1 MLNNFFKILN
11 MRIEKIFTKLNFL
24 LWNNPI
30 KKLKRKKNKFIV
42 DEIDL
47 YEYKKIYEELNFANL
62 SHIQT
67 PGYYLNKNYSYYLK
81 ISHNNHIYG
90 IVSLTK
96 KSFFMGLINFIRIND
111 GPLICKEF
119 HKYKY
124 LVLIQIIR
132 FIKNKYTK
140 LISFSPP
147 YIYRY
152 DKPLKKL
159 NFIKL
164 RSYPK
169 KTYIVDLLK
178 SEKELFKK
186 LRGNWR
192 NGLKKGLK
200 LAKAEEIN
208 DMIMIKN
215 ILLEYNKYALNLSF
229 IPISQEK
236 CLNWFFNDS
245 ENNGLLGL
253 KIYQASSLKEPEKN
267 LGSIGVLF
275 FKDKALYLFGFTNDI
290 GRKFQANTLLLWH
303 AIIDSK
309 KKGLK
314 EFDLGGF
321 NKKTSNG
328 IKKFKE
334 GLNGRII
341 ETLGE
346 YIYIGFF

>member
-1 MLNNFFKILN
+1 
-11 MRIEKIFTKLNFL
+11 MRIEKIFTKLNYSFCK
-24 LWNNPI
+24 NPI
-30 KKLKRKKNKFIV
+30 KKLKGKKNKFIV

-47 YEYKKIYEELNFANL
+47 SEYKKIYEKLNFTNI

-67 PGYYLNKNYSYYLK
+67 PGYYLNKDYSYYLK
-81 ISHNNHIYG
+81 IYHKNHIYG

-96 KSFFMGLINFIRIND
+96 KSFCLGLIKFFRIND

-124 LVLIQIIR
+124 LVLIEIIR

-140 LISFSPP
+140 LISFSPS
-147 YIYRY
+147 YIYTY
-152 DKPLKKL
+152 DKHLKKL

-164 RSYPK
+164 RSYPT

-178 SEKELFKK
+178 SEQELFKK

-200 LAKAEEIN
+200 FAKAKEIN
-208 DMIMIKN
+208 DINMIKN
-215 ILLEYNKYALNLSF
+215 ILIEYNKYAMNLSF
-229 IPISQEK
+229 IPISHEK
-236 CLNWFFNDS
+236 CLNWLFNDS
-245 ENNGLLGL
+245 ENNGLLSL
-253 KIYQASSLKEPEKN
+253 KIYQASSLKEPDKN
-267 LGSIGVLF
+267 LGSIGVLL
-275 FKDKALYLFGFTNDI
+275 FKDKALYLFGFTNDM

-303 AIIDSK
+303 AIIESK

-346 YIYIGFF
+346 YIYISFF

>member
-1 MLNNFFKILN
+1 MPFIKNFI
-11 MRIEKIFTKLNFL
+11 KLNFL
-24 LWNNPI
+24 YWNNPI
-30 KKLKRKKNKFIV
+30 KKFNKNRFIV

-47 YEYKKIYEELNFANL
+47 YEYKKIYKKLNFANL

-67 PGYYLNKNYSYYLK
+67 PGYYLNKNDSYYLK
-81 ISHNNHIYG
+81 ISYKNNIYG

-96 KSFFMGLINFIRIND
+96 KYFCFGLIKFIRIND
-111 GPLICKEF
+111 GPLICEEF

-124 LVLIQIIR
+124 LVLYEIIR
-132 FIKNKYTK
+132 FIKNKYAK
-140 LISFSPP
+140 FISFSPP
-147 YIYRY
+147 YIYKY
-152 DKPLKKL
+152 DKPFKKL

-164 RSYPK
+164 RSYPS
-169 KTYIVDLLK
+169 KTYIVDLLNP
-178 SEKELFKK
+178 EQELLKK

-200 LAKAEEIN
+200 LAKAKQIN
-208 DMIMIKN
+208 DIEMIKN
-215 ILLEYNKYALNLSF
+215 ILLDYNEYAINLSF

-236 CLNWFFNDS
+236 CLNWLFNDS

-253 KIYQASSLKEPEKN
+253 KIYQAFSLKEPEKN

-303 AIIDSK
+303 AIIESK
-309 KKGLK
+309 KKGIK

-321 NKKTSNG
+321 NKNTSNG

-346 YIYIGFF
+346 YIYIGFC

>member
-1 MLNNFFKILN
+1 
-11 MRIEKIFTKLNFL
+11 MRIKKFFTKLNFSY
-24 LWNNPI
+24 WNIPI
-30 KKLKRKKNKFIV
+30 KNLNRKKNKFIV
-42 DEIDL
+42 NEIDL
-47 YEYKKIYEELNFANL
+47 YEYKKIYEKLDLTNL

-67 PGYYLNKNYSYYLK
+67 PGYYLKKDYSYYLK
-81 ISHNNHIYG
+81 ISYKNNIYG

-96 KSFFMGLINFIRIND
+96 KSFCLGLVNFIRIND

-124 LVLIQIIR
+124 LILIQIIR
-132 FIKNKYTK
+132 FIKKKYTK

-147 YIYRY
+147 YIYKY
-152 DKPLKKL
+152 DQSLKKL

-164 RSYPK
+164 RSYPT

-178 SEKELFKK
+178 PEQELFKK

-200 LAKAEEIN
+200 LAKAKEIN
-208 DMIMIKN
+208 DMGIIKN
-215 ILLEYNKYALNLSF
+215 ILMEYNNYAINLSF
-229 IPISQEK
+229 IPINNEK
-236 CLNWFFNDS
+236 CMNWLFNNS
-245 ENNGLLGL
+245 ENNGLLSL

-267 LGSIGVLF
+267 LGSIGVLV
-275 FKDKALYLFGFTNDI
+275 FKDKALYLFGFTNDM
-290 GRKFQANTLLLWH
+290 GRKFQANTLLLWY
-303 AIIDSK
+303 AIIESK
-309 KKGLK
+309 TKGLK

>member
-1 MLNNFFKILN
+1 

-24 LWNNPI
+24 IWNNPI

-47 YEYKKIYEELNFANL
+47 FEYKKIYEKLNFANL

-67 PGYYLNKNYSYYLK
+67 PGYYLNRNYSYYLK
-81 ISHNNHIYG
+81 ISHKNQIYG

-96 KSFFMGLINFIRIND
+96 KSFCMGLINFIRIND

-119 HKYKY
+119 NKYKY

-152 DKPLKKL
+152 DKHLKKL

-164 RSYPK
+164 RSYPQ

-208 DMIMIKN
+208 DMSMIKN

-229 IPISQEK
+229 IPISQKK
-236 CLNWFFNDS
+236 CLNWLFNNS

-253 KIYQASSLKEPEKN
+253 KIYQASSLKEPNKN
-267 LGSIGVLF
+267 LGSIGVLL
-275 FKDKALYLFGFTNDI
+275 FKDKALYLFGFTNDN

-303 AIIDSK
+303 AIIDCK

>member
-1 MLNNFFKILN
+1 
-11 MRIEKIFTKLNFL
+11 MRIDKIFTKLNFFN
-24 LWNNPI
+24 WSNPI

-42 DEIDL
+42 NEIDL
-47 YEYKKIYEELNFANL
+47 YEYKKIYEKFNFTNL

-67 PGYYLNKNYSYYLK
+67 PGYYLNKNYSHYLK
-81 ISHNNHIYG
+81 ISHKNQIYG
-90 IVSLTK
+90 IISLTK
-96 KSFFMGLINFIRIND
+96 KSFCFGLISIIRIND

-124 LVLIQIIR
+124 FILIEIIN

-140 LISFSPP
+140 FISFSPP
-147 YIYRY
+147 AIYKY
-152 DKPLKKL
+152 DLPLKKL

-164 RSYPK
+164 KSYPK
-169 KTYIVDLLK
+169 KTYVVDLIK
-178 SEKELFKK
+178 SEQELLKN

-200 LAKAEEIN
+200 LAKAREIN
-208 DMIMIKN
+208 DIRMIKN
-215 ILLEYNKYALNLSF
+215 ILLEYNKYAMNLSF
-229 IPISQEK
+229 IPINNEK
-236 CLNWFFNDS
+236 CMKWLFNNLD
-245 ENNGLLGL
+245 NNGLLGL

-267 LGSIGVLF
+267 LGSIGVLL
-275 FKDKALYLFGFTNDI
+275 FKQKALYLFGFTNDM
-290 GRKFQANTLLLWH
+290 GRKYQANTLLLWH
-303 AIIDSK
+303 AIIESR
-309 KKGLK
+309 KKGFK

-321 NKKTSNG
+321 NKNTSNG

-346 YIYIGFF
+346 YIYIGIF

>member
-1 MLNNFFKILN
+1 
-11 MRIEKIFTKLNFL
+11 MRIRKIFSKLNFL
-24 LWNNPI
+24 YWNNPI
-30 KKLKRKKNKFIV
+30 KKNKYKKNKFIIKQV
-42 DEIDL
+42 DL
-47 YEYKKIYEELNFANL
+47 CEYKAIYEKMDFSNL

-67 PGYYLNKNYSYYLK
+67 PGYYLNKDDSYYLK
-81 ISHNNHIYG
+81 ISNKNNICG

-96 KSFFMGLINFIRIND
+96 KSFCFGLINFTRIND

-119 HKYKY
+119 IKYKY
-124 LVLIQIIR
+124 VLVVEIIR
-132 FIKNKYTK
+132 FIRKKYTK
-140 LISFSPP
+140 FISFSPP
-147 YIYRY
+147 YIYKY
-152 DKPLKKL
+152 DYTFRKL

-164 RSYPK
+164 RSYPS
-169 KTYIVDLLK
+169 KTYILDLLNK
-178 SEKELFKK
+178 ESELFTK

-200 LAKAEEIN
+200 LAKAKEIKDFN
-208 DMIMIKN
+208 AIKD
-215 ILLEYNKYALNLSF
+215 ILFDYNEYAINLSF
-229 IPISQEK
+229 IPISYEK
-236 CLNWFFNDS
+236 CINWLFNDL

-267 LGSIGVLF
+267 LGSIGVLY
-275 FKDKALYLFGFTNDI
+275 FKDKALYLFGFTNDM

-303 AIIDSK
+303 AIIESK

-321 NKKTSNG
+321 NKITSNG

>member
-1 MLNNFFKILN
+1 
-11 MRIEKIFTKLNFL
+11 MRIKKIFTKLNFL
-24 LWNNPI
+24 CCNYQI
-30 KKLKRKKNKFIV
+30 KKLNRNKNKFIV

-47 YEYKKIYEELNFANL
+47 YEYKKIYEKLNFINL

-67 PGYYLNKNYSYYLK
+67 PGYYLNKDFSYYLK
-81 ISHNNHIYG
+81 ISHKNHVYG

-96 KSFFMGLINFIRIND
+96 KSFCFGLINFIRIND
-111 GPLICKEF
+111 GPLICDEF

-124 LVLIQIIR
+124 LVLTLIIR

-147 YIYRY
+147 SIYKY
-152 DKPLKKL
+152 DKPFKKL
-159 NFIKL
+159 NLIKL
-164 RSYPK
+164 RSYPT
-169 KTYIVDLLK
+169 KTYILDLLK
-178 SEKELFKK
+178 PEQELFKK

-200 LAKAEEIN
+200 LAKAKEIKDIN
-208 DMIMIKN
+208 MIKD
-215 ILLEYNKYALNLSF
+215 ILLEYNKYAINLSF
-229 IPISQEK
+229 IPISKEK
-236 CLNWFFNDS
+236 CINWLFNNS

-253 KIYQASSLKEPEKN
+253 KIYQASSLNEPEKN

-275 FKDKALYLFGFTNDI
+275 FKQKALYLFGFTNDM
-290 GRKFQANTLLLWH
+290 GRKYQANTLLLWH
-303 AIIDSK
+303 AIIESK

-321 NKKTSNG
+321 NKNTSKG
-328 IKKFKE
+328 IKNFKE

-346 YIYIGFF
+346 YIYIGVF

>member
-1 MLNNFFKILN
+1 MPF
-11 MRIEKIFTKLNFL
+11 
-24 LWNNPI
+24 
-30 KKLKRKKNKFIV
+30 
-42 DEIDL
+42 
-47 YEYKKIYEELNFANL
+47 
-62 SHIQT
+62 
-67 PGYYLNKNYSYYLK
+67 
-81 ISHNNHIYG
+81 
-90 IVSLTK
+90 
-96 KSFFMGLINFIRIND
+96 
-111 GPLICKEF
+111 
-119 HKYKY
+119 
-124 LVLIQIIR
+124 
-132 FIKNKYTK
+132 
-140 LISFSPP
+140 
-147 YIYRY
+147 
-152 DKPLKKL
+152 KKL

-164 RSYPK
+164 KSYPT

-178 SEKELFKK
+178 PEQELFKK

-200 LAKAEEIN
+200 LAKAKEIN
-208 DMIMIKN
+208 DIGIIKN
-215 ILLEYNKYALNLSF
+215 ILLEYKNYAMNLSF
-229 IPISQEK
+229 IPINNEK
-236 CLNWFFNDS
+236 CINWFFN
-245 ENNGLLGL
+245 NLNKNGLLSL

-267 LGSIGVLF
+267 LGSIGVLV
-275 FKDKALYLFGFTNDI
+275 FKDKALYLFGFTNDT

-303 AIIDSK
+303 AIIESK

>member
-1 MLNNFFKILN
+1 
-11 MRIEKIFTKLNFL
+11 MRIEKILTKLNFL
-24 LWNNPI
+24 YWNTPI
-30 KKLKRKKNKFIV
+30 KKLNRNKNKFII

-47 YEYKKIYEELNFANL
+47 YEYKKIYEKVDFTNL

-67 PGYYLNKNYSYYLK
+67 PGYYINKDCSYYLK
-81 ISHNNHIYG
+81 ISYKNHICG

-96 KSFFMGLINFIRIND
+96 KSFCLGLINIIRIND
-111 GPLICKEF
+111 GPLICKKF

-124 LVLIQIIR
+124 LVLNQIII

-147 YIYRY
+147 YIYKY
-152 DKPLKKL
+152 EKPLSKL

-164 RSYPK
+164 RSYPT
-169 KTYIVDLLK
+169 KTYIIDLYNSEQELLK
-178 SEKELFKK
+178 N

-192 NGLKKGLK
+192 NGLKKGIK
-200 LAKAEEIN
+200 LAKAKEIN
-208 DMIMIKN
+208 DLDIIKN
-215 ILLEYNKYALNLSF
+215 ILLEHNRYAMNLSF
-229 IPISQEK
+229 IPINNEK
-236 CLNWFFNDS
+236 CMNWLFNNS

-267 LGSIGVLF
+267 LGSIGVLL
-275 FKDKALYLFGFTNDI
+275 FKQKALYLFGFTNDM
-290 GRKFQANTLLLWH
+290 GRKYQANTLLLWH
-303 AIIDSK
+303 AIIESK
-309 KKGLK
+309 KNGLK

-321 NKKTSNG
+321 NNKTSKG

-346 YIYIGFF
+346 YIYIGIF

>member
-1 MLNNFFKILN
+1 
-11 MRIEKIFTKLNFL
+11 MRIKKFFLKFNFL
-24 LWNNPI
+24 YWKNPI
-30 KKLKRKKNKFIV
+30 KKINRKKNKFVVEEV
-42 DEIDL
+42 DF
-47 YEYKKIYEELNFANL
+47 YEYKKLFENLNLANI

-67 PGYYLNKNYSYYLK
+67 PGYYINKDFSYYLK
-81 ISHNNHIYG
+81 ISHKNHVYG
-90 IVSLTK
+90 IVSLLK
-96 KSFFMGLINFIRIND
+96 KSFCFGLINFIRIND

-124 LVLIQIIR
+124 LVLTLIIR

-147 YIYRY
+147 SIYKY
-152 DKPLKKL
+152 DKPFKKL

-164 RSYPK
+164 RSYPT
-169 KTYIVDLLK
+169 KTYILDLLK
-178 SEKELFKK
+178 PEEELFKK

-200 LAKAEEIN
+200 FAKAKEIN
-208 DMIMIKN
+208 DIDMIKD
-215 ILLEYNKYALNLSF
+215 ILLEYNKYAKNLSF
-229 IPISQEK
+229 IPINNEK
-236 CLNWFFNDS
+236 CINWLFNNS

-275 FKDKALYLFGFTNDI
+275 FKQKALYLFGFTNDM
-290 GRKFQANTLLLWH
+290 GRKYQANTLLLWH
-303 AIIDSK
+303 AIIESK

-321 NKKTSNG
+321 NKKTSKG

-346 YIYIGFF
+346 YIYIGVF